1 MNPTRSSLL
10 IVCCS
15 WLYLGKSNIL
25 TPRMRIE
32 MPITALWD
40 MSTCLEHSST
50 LPLGDTHCALFPGS
64 GISGQQLPKHHSCLL
79 TPVISLPF
87 AVCII
92 RLSQRLVHTI
102 TPWIAQKSPSSLLGV
117 KLNFSAVI
125 LFWISVLADALRDA
139 APDQSL
145 RHRTLLLPILLS
157 VWAFRIPATSFRGDD
172 SLSGFCKLWP
182 EVRTFIQTVGVTSS
196 MNETILCFPF
206 SSHPIIMWAPGNTP
220 VQMDCGLS
228 GYLITIY
235 TTSSDHPFT
244 FS

>member
-1 MNPTRSSLL
+1 MPCFRDLGFPGSSLL
-10 IVCCS
+10 S
-15 WLYLGKSNIL
+15 TTPAYWLQLSPCPPL
-25 TPRMRIE
+25 F
-32 MPITALWD
+32 A
-40 MSTCLEHSST
+40 SSGCPSDWCT
-50 LPLGDTHCALFPGS
+50 L
-64 GISGQQLPKHHSCLL
+64 LP
-79 TPVISLPF
+79 P
-87 AVCII
+87 
-92 RLSQRLVHTI
+92 
-102 TPWIAQKSPSSLLGV
+102 IAQKSPSSCLGV
-117 KLNFSAVI
+117 KLILSAVI
-125 LFWISVLADALRDA
+125 LIWISVLADALRDA

-206 SSHPIIMWAPGNTP
+206 ASYPIIMWAPGNTP